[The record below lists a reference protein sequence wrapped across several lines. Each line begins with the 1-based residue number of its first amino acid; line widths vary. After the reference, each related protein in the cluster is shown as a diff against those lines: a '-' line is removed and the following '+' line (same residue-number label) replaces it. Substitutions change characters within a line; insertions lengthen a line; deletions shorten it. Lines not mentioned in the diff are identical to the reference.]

1 MLKTGLC
8 LIKHYENNLLSLK
21 YEDLLHFLINDII
34 KYGFF
39 QNSNY
44 DYFINL
50 SKNLKL
56 QSGLISNLENEY
68 MLDLKVK
75 DAEEKRKEEQKKID
89 YEKNH
94 SIKI

>member
-1 MLKTGLC
+1 M
-8 LIKHYENNLLSLK
+8 K

-50 SKNLKL
+50 TENINLP
-56 QSGLISNLENEY
+56 SGLLSNLENEFN
-68 MLDLKVK
+68 LESKIK
-75 DAEEKRKEEQKKID
+75 ETEEKRIEDQNKIS
-89 YEKNH
+89 YEKENT
-94 SIKI
+94 IKI

>member
-1 MLKTGLC
+1 
-8 LIKHYENNLLSLK
+8 LK

-50 SKNLKL
+50 TENINLP
-56 QSGLISNLENEY
+56 SGLLSNLENEFN
-68 MLDLKVK
+68 LESKIK
-75 DAEEKRKEEQKKID
+75 ETEEKRIEDQNKIS
-89 YEKNH
+89 YEKENT
-94 SIKI
+94 IKI